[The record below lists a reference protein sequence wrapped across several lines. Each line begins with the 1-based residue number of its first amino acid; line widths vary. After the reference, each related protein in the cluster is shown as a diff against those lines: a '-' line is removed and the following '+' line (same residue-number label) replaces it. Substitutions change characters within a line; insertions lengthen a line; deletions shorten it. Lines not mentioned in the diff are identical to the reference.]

1 VNALATNVAA
11 AGREKPDVG
20 TDRYTWLMVSTEL
33 LASVAALSPEDR
45 IELVGYIEST
55 LNGGAVPT
63 LEQHEL
69 VAQRDAQLRANPDL
83 GLTKDDAIAAIR
95 ALRA

>member
-1 VNALATNVAA
+1 
-11 AGREKPDVG
+11 
-20 TDRYTWLMVSTEL
+20 MVSAEL
-33 LASVAALSPEDR
+33 LASVAALSADDR

-55 LNGGAVPT
+55 LEGGAVPT

-69 VAQRDAQLRANPDL
+69 VTRRDAELRANPEF
-83 GLTKDDAIAAIR
+83 GLSKDEAITAIR